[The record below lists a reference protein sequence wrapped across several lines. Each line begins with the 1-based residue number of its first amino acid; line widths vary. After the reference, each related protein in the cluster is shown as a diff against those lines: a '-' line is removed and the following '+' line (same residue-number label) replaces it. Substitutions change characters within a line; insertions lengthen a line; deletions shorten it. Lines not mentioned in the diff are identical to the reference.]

1 MLKSIEIKYL
11 LLGQVN
17 NQDSKSS
24 RIKYMSQDI
33 VDLGYVL
40 LLGVSVYLICRYL
53 IFPLISKLANKTKTI
68 LDDVLLDKK
77 FLNRVSLV
85 IVFSSLKSYVDAVNS
100 IPFID
105 RVFSEILIN
114 SFLAIFIGLSISELL
129 TIINKISTHYDSLKN
144 KPIKG
149 YIQIV
154 KIIVNAFIVIIIFA
168 IATGQPVAYYI
179 SGLGAITAI
188 LLLVFQDTI
197 LSFVASVQIGQNDII
212 NLNDWIEVPEYGAD
226 GDVIDISLHT
236 VKVQNWDKTITTIP
250 TSKIVTSSVKNW
262 RGMSDYGGRRI
273 MRSILI
279 DISSVRFMEDKDI
292 EKLKKLPSIN
302 KYLNVKIRDIQDH
315 NDSLNKEAE
324 ERRLTNLGTL
334 RAYLVNYLK
343 NHEELNTDDMTLIVR
358 QLSPTSEGV
367 PLEIYTFTKTI
378 DWVEYENIQSD
389 IFDHIFAV
397 LPKFGLRA
405 FQSGL
410 LEAAAVQGMPIN
422 EPEI

>member
-1 MLKSIEIKYL
+1 MLKNIEKKYPP
-11 LLGQVN
+11 LGQVS

-33 VDLGYVL
+33 IDLGYVL

-53 IFPLISKLANKTKTI
+53 IFPLISKLAKKTKTI

-302 KYLNVKIRDIQDH
+302 KYLNVKTRDIQDH
-315 NDSLNKEAE
+315 NNSLNKETE

>member
-1 MLKSIEIKYL
+1 MLKSIEKKYP

-33 VDLGYVL
+33 IDLGYVL

-85 IVFSSLKSYVDAVNS
+85 IVFSSLKSYVDAVND

-105 RVFSEILIN
+105 RAFSEILIN

-292 EKLKKLPSIN
+292 EKLQKLPSIN
-302 KYLNVKIRDIQDH
+302 KYLKGKIRDIQDH
-315 NDSLNKEAE
+315 NSSLKKETE

-378 DWVEYENIQSD
+378 DWVEYENVQSD

-410 LEAAAVQGMPIN
+410 LEAAAVQGLPLN
-422 EPEI
+422 DPEI

>member
-33 VDLGYVL
+33 IDLGYVL
-40 LLGVSVYLICRYL
+40 LLCVSVYLVCRYL
-53 IFPLISKLANKTKTI
+53 VFPLISKLANKTKTI

-85 IVFSSLKSYVDAVNS
+85 IVFSSLKSYVDAVND

-149 YIQIV
+149 YIQII

-292 EKLKKLPSIN
+292 EKLQKLPSIN
-302 KYLNVKIRDIQDH
+302 KYLKGKMRDIQDH
-315 NDSLNKEAE
+315 NSSLKKETE

-378 DWVEYENIQSD
+378 DWVEYENVQSD

-410 LEAAAVQGMPIN
+410 LEAAAVQGLPLN
-422 EPEI
+422 DPEI

>member
-33 VDLGYVL
+33 IDLGYVL

-53 IFPLISKLANKTKTI
+53 IFPLISKLAKKTKTI

-85 IVFSSLKSYVDAVNS
+85 IVFSSLKSYVDAVND

-105 RVFSEILIN
+105 RVFSEILID

-168 IATGQPVAYYI
+168 IATGQPVGYYI

-292 EKLKKLPSIN
+292 EKLQKLPSIN
-302 KYLNVKIRDIQDH
+302 KYLKGKIRDIQDH
-315 NDSLNKEAE
+315 NSSLKKETE

-378 DWVEYENIQSD
+378 DWVEYENVQSD

-410 LEAAAVQGMPIN
+410 LEAAAVQGMPLN

>member
-1 MLKSIEIKYL
+1 MLKNIEKKYPP
-11 LLGQVN
+11 LGQVS

-33 VDLGYVL
+33 IDLGYVL

-85 IVFSSLKSYVDAVNS
+85 IVFSSLKSYVDAVND

-149 YIQIV
+149 YIQII

-302 KYLNVKIRDIQDH
+302 KYLNVKTRDIQDH
-315 NDSLNKEAE
+315 NNSLNKESE

>member
-1 MLKSIEIKYL
+1 
-11 LLGQVN
+11 
-17 NQDSKSS
+17 
-24 RIKYMSQDI
+24 MSQDI
-33 VDLGYVL
+33 IDLGYVL

-315 NDSLNKEAE
+315 NDSLNKETE

>member
-1 MLKSIEIKYL
+1 MLKSIEKKYP

-17 NQDSKSS
+17 NQDSRSS

-33 VDLGYVL
+33 IDLGYVL
-40 LLGVSVYLICRYL
+40 LLCVSVYLVCRYL
-53 IFPLISKLANKTKTI
+53 VFPLISKLAKKTKTI
-68 LDDVLLDKK
+68 LEDVLLDKK

-85 IVFSSLKSYVDAVNS
+85 IVFSSLKSYVDAVND

-105 RVFSEILIN
+105 RAFSEILIN

-292 EKLKKLPSIN
+292 EKLQKLPSIN
-302 KYLNVKIRDIQDH
+302 KYLKGKIRDIQDH
-315 NDSLNKEAE
+315 NSSLNKETE

-343 NHEELNTDDMTLIVR
+343 NHEELNTDDKTLIVR

-378 DWVEYENIQSD
+378 DWVEYENVQSD

-410 LEAAAVQGMPIN
+410 LEAAAVQGLPLN
-422 EPEI
+422 DPEI

>member
-1 MLKSIEIKYL
+1 
-11 LLGQVN
+11 
-17 NQDSKSS
+17 
-24 RIKYMSQDI
+24 MSQDI
-33 VDLGYVL
+33 IDLGYVL
-40 LLGVSVYLICRYL
+40 LLCVSVYLVCRYL
-53 IFPLISKLANKTKTI
+53 VFPLISKLANKTKTI

-302 KYLNVKIRDIQDH
+302 KYLKGKIKDIEDH
-315 NDSLNKEAE
+315 NSSINKEVE

-334 RAYLVNYLK
+334 RAYLINYLK

-378 DWVEYENIQSD
+378 DWVEYESVQSD

>member
-1 MLKSIEIKYL
+1 
-11 LLGQVN
+11 
-17 NQDSKSS
+17 
-24 RIKYMSQDI
+24 MSQDI
-33 VDLGYVL
+33 IDLGYVL

-85 IVFSSLKSYVDAVNS
+85 IVLSSLKSYVDAVNS

-149 YIQIV
+149 YIQII

-279 DISSVRFMEDKDI
+279 DISSVRFMEGKDI

-302 KYLNVKIRDIQDH
+302 KYLNIKIRDIQDH
-315 NDSLNKEAE
+315 NNSLNKETE

>member
-1 MLKSIEIKYL
+1 MLKNIEKKYPP
-11 LLGQVN
+11 LGQVS

-33 VDLGYVL
+33 IDLGYVL

-85 IVFSSLKSYVDAVNS
+85 IVFSSLKSYVDAVND

-149 YIQIV
+149 YIQII

-315 NDSLNKEAE
+315 NNSLNKEAE

>member
-53 IFPLISKLANKTKTI
+53 IFPLISKLAKKTKTI

-85 IVFSSLKSYVDAVNS
+85 IVFSSLKSYVDAVND

-105 RVFSEILIN
+105 RAFSEILIN

-168 IATGQPVAYYI
+168 IATGQPVGYYI

-292 EKLKKLPSIN
+292 EKLQKLPSIN
-302 KYLNVKIRDIQDH
+302 KYLKGKIRDIQDH
-315 NDSLNKEAE
+315 NSSLKKETE

-378 DWVEYENIQSD
+378 DWVEYENVQSD

-410 LEAAAVQGMPIN
+410 LEAAAVQGLPLN

>member
-1 MLKSIEIKYL
+1 MLKSIGITYP

-33 VDLGYVL
+33 IDLGYVL

-53 IFPLISKLANKTKTI
+53 IFPLISKLAKKTKTI

-85 IVFSSLKSYVDAVNS
+85 IVFSSIKSYVDAVND

-168 IATGQPVAYYI
+168 IATGQPVGYYI

-292 EKLKKLPSIN
+292 EKLQKLPSIN
-302 KYLNVKIRDIQDH
+302 KYLKGKIRDIQEH
-315 NDSLNKEAE
+315 NNSLSKETE

-410 LEAAAVQGMPIN
+410 LEAAAVQGLPLN
-422 EPEI
+422 DPEI

>member
-1 MLKSIEIKYL
+1 MLKSIEKKYPP
-11 LLGQVN
+11 LGQVN

-33 VDLGYVL
+33 IDLGYVL

-85 IVFSSLKSYVDAVNS
+85 IVFSSLKSYVDAVND

-149 YIQIV
+149 YIQII

-302 KYLNVKIRDIQDH
+302 KYLNVKIRDIQDY
-315 NDSLNKEAE
+315 NDSLNKETE

>member
-1 MLKSIEIKYL
+1 
-11 LLGQVN
+11 
-17 NQDSKSS
+17 
-24 RIKYMSQDI
+24 MSQDI
-33 VDLGYVL
+33 IDLGYVL

-85 IVFSSLKSYVDAVNS
+85 IVFSSLKSYVDAVND

-302 KYLNVKIRDIQDH
+302 KYLNVKIRDIQDY
-315 NDSLNKEAE
+315 NDSLSKETE

>member
-1 MLKSIEIKYL
+1 
-11 LLGQVN
+11 
-17 NQDSKSS
+17 
-24 RIKYMSQDI
+24 MSQDI
-33 VDLGYVL
+33 IDLGYVL

-85 IVFSSLKSYVDAVNS
+85 IVFSSLKSYVDAVND

-149 YIQIV
+149 YIQII

-315 NDSLNKEAE
+315 NNSLNKESE

>member
-1 MLKSIEIKYL
+1 MLKSIGITYP

-33 VDLGYVL
+33 IDLGYVL

-53 IFPLISKLANKTKTI
+53 IFPLISKLAKKTKTI

-85 IVFSSLKSYVDAVNS
+85 IVFSSIKSYVDAVND

-168 IATGQPVAYYI
+168 IATGQPVGYYI

-292 EKLKKLPSIN
+292 EKLQKLP
-302 KYLNVKIRDIQDH
+302 
-315 NDSLNKEAE
+315 
-324 ERRLTNLGTL
+324 
-334 RAYLVNYLK
+334 
-343 NHEELNTDDMTLIVR
+343 
-358 QLSPTSEGV
+358 
-367 PLEIYTFTKTI
+367 
-378 DWVEYENIQSD
+378 
-389 IFDHIFAV
+389 
-397 LPKFGLRA
+397 
-405 FQSGL
+405 
-410 LEAAAVQGMPIN
+410 
-422 EPEI
+422 

>member
-1 MLKSIEIKYL
+1 MNEELISTLYFFGVG
-11 LLGQVN
+11 LGV
-17 NQDSKSS
+17 
-24 RIKYMSQDI
+24 
-33 VDLGYVL
+33 YVL
-40 LLGVSVYLICRYL
+40 CRYAF
-53 IFPLISKLANKTKTI
+53 FPGIKFLAKKTTTI
-68 LDDVLLDKK
+68 LDDILLDKK
-77 FLNRVSLV
+77 FLNRFSLV
-85 IVFSSLKSYVDAVNS
+85 IVFSSLKVYAETSVGLPYFDS
-100 IPFID
+100 FSD
-105 RVFSEILIN
+105 RIINIL
-114 SFLAIFIGLSISELL
+114 LAIFIGLSISEFL
-129 TIINKISTHYDSLKN
+129 TLITKISMHYEALKD

-154 KIIVNAFIVIIIFA
+154 KIVLNAFIVIIIFA
-168 IATGQPVAYYI
+168 IGTGQSVGYYI

-212 NLNDWIEVPEYGAD
+212 NLDDWIEVPEYGAD

-273 MRSILI
+273 KRSILI
-279 DISSVRFMEDKDI
+279 DISSVRFMEEKDI
-292 EKLKKLPSIN
+292 EKLKKIPSIN
-302 KYLNVKIRDIQDH
+302 KYLTEKINDIEKYNNSVDEA
-315 NDSLNKEAE
+315 KEK
-324 ERRLTNLGTL
+324 RKLTNLGTL

-343 NHEELNTDDMTLIVR
+343 NHNDLNTESMTLIVR

-367 PLEIYTFTKTI
+367 PLEIYTFTNTI
-378 DWVEYENIQSD
+378 DWVEYEGIQSD

-405 FQSGL
+405 FQGGTV
-410 LEAAAVQGMPIN
+410 EAAASRGLSIN

>member
-1 MLKSIEIKYL
+1 MLKSIEIKYP

-53 IFPLISKLANKTKTI
+53 IFPLISKLAKKTKTI

-85 IVFSSLKSYVDAVNS
+85 IVFSSLKSYVDAVND

-105 RVFSEILIN
+105 RAFSEILIN

-168 IATGQPVAYYI
+168 IATGQPVGYYI

-292 EKLKKLPSIN
+292 EKLQKLPSIN
-302 KYLNVKIRDIQDH
+302 KYLKGKIRDIQDH
-315 NDSLNKEAE
+315 NSSLKKETE

-378 DWVEYENIQSD
+378 DWVEYENVQSD

-410 LEAAAVQGMPIN
+410 LEAAAVQGLPLN
-422 EPEI
+422 DPEI

>member
-1 MLKSIEIKYL
+1 
-11 LLGQVN
+11 
-17 NQDSKSS
+17 
-24 RIKYMSQDI
+24 MSQDI
-33 VDLGYVL
+33 IDLGYVL

-85 IVFSSLKSYVDAVNS
+85 IVFSSLKSYVDAVHD

-149 YIQIV
+149 YIQII

>member
-53 IFPLISKLANKTKTI
+53 IFPLISKLAKKTKTI

-85 IVFSSLKSYVDAVNS
+85 IVFSSLKSYVDAVND

-105 RVFSEILIN
+105 RAFSEILIN

-168 IATGQPVAYYI
+168 IATGQPVGYYI

-292 EKLKKLPSIN
+292 EKLQKLPSIN
-302 KYLNVKIRDIQDH
+302 KYLKGKIRDIQDH
-315 NDSLNKEAE
+315 NSSLKKETE

-378 DWVEYENIQSD
+378 DWVEYENVQSD

-410 LEAAAVQGMPIN
+410 LEAAAVQGLPLN
-422 EPEI
+422 DPEI

>member
-1 MLKSIEIKYL
+1 
-11 LLGQVN
+11 
-17 NQDSKSS
+17 
-24 RIKYMSQDI
+24 MSQDI
-33 VDLGYVL
+33 IDLGYVL

-85 IVFSSLKSYVDAVNS
+85 IVFSSFKSYVDAVND

-149 YIQIV
+149 YIQII

-315 NDSLNKEAE
+315 NNSLNKETE

>member
-1 MLKSIEIKYL
+1 MLRNIEKKYPP
-11 LLGQVN
+11 LGQVS

-33 VDLGYVL
+33 IDLGYVL

-53 IFPLISKLANKTKTI
+53 IFPLISKLAKKTKTI

-302 KYLNVKIRDIQDH
+302 KYLNVKIRDIQDY
-315 NDSLNKEAE
+315 NDSLNKETE

>member
-1 MLKSIEIKYL
+1 MLRNIEKKYPP
-11 LLGQVN
+11 LGQVS

-33 VDLGYVL
+33 IDLGYVL

-53 IFPLISKLANKTKTI
+53 IFPLISKLAKKTKTI

-168 IATGQPVAYYI
+168 IATGQPVGYYI

-302 KYLNVKIRDIQDH
+302 KYLNVKIRDIQDY
-315 NDSLNKEAE
+315 NDSLNKETE

>member
-1 MLKSIEIKYL
+1 
-11 LLGQVN
+11 
-17 NQDSKSS
+17 
-24 RIKYMSQDI
+24 MSQDI
-33 VDLGYVL
+33 IDLGYVL

-53 IFPLISKLANKTKTI
+53 IFPLISKLAKKTKTI

-85 IVFSSLKSYVDAVNS
+85 IVFSSLKSYVDAVND

-149 YIQIV
+149 YIQII

-302 KYLNVKIRDIQDH
+302 KYLNVKIRDIQDY
-315 NDSLNKEAE
+315 NDSLNKETE

>member
-1 MLKSIEIKYL
+1 
-11 LLGQVN
+11 
-17 NQDSKSS
+17 
-24 RIKYMSQDI
+24 MSQDI

-53 IFPLISKLANKTKTI
+53 IFPLISKLAKKTKTI

-85 IVFSSLKSYVDAVNS
+85 IVFSSLKSYVDAVND

-105 RVFSEILIN
+105 RAFSEILIN

-168 IATGQPVAYYI
+168 IATGQPVGYYI

-292 EKLKKLPSIN
+292 EKLQKLPSIN
-302 KYLNVKIRDIQDH
+302 KYLKGKIRDIQDH
-315 NDSLNKEAE
+315 NSSLNKETE

-378 DWVEYENIQSD
+378 DWVEYENVQSD

-410 LEAAAVQGMPIN
+410 LEAAAVQGLPLN
-422 EPEI
+422 DPEI

>member
-1 MLKSIEIKYL
+1 MLKNIEKKYPP
-11 LLGQVN
+11 LGQVS

-33 VDLGYVL
+33 IDLGYVL

-85 IVFSSLKSYVDAVNS
+85 IVFSSLKSYVDAVND

-149 YIQIV
+149 YIQII

-302 KYLNVKIRDIQDH
+302 KYLNVKTRDIQDH
-315 NDSLNKEAE
+315 NNSLNKETE

>member
-1 MLKSIEIKYL
+1 
-11 LLGQVN
+11 
-17 NQDSKSS
+17 
-24 RIKYMSQDI
+24 MSQDI
-33 VDLGYVL
+33 IDLGYVL

-85 IVFSSLKSYVDAVNS
+85 IVFSSLKSYVDAVND

-149 YIQIV
+149 YIQII

-302 KYLNVKIRDIQDH
+302 KYLNIKIRDIQDH
-315 NDSLNKEAE
+315 NNSLNKETE

>member
-1 MLKSIEIKYL
+1 MLKNIEKKYPP
-11 LLGQVN
+11 LGQVS

-33 VDLGYVL
+33 IDLGYVL

-85 IVFSSLKSYVDAVNS
+85 IVFSSLKSYVDAVND

-149 YIQIV
+149 YIQII

-302 KYLNVKIRDIQDH
+302 KYLNVKIRDIQDY
-315 NDSLNKEAE
+315 NDSLSKETE

>member
-1 MLKSIEIKYL
+1 
-11 LLGQVN
+11 
-17 NQDSKSS
+17 
-24 RIKYMSQDI
+24 MSQDI
-33 VDLGYVL
+33 IDLGYVL

-85 IVFSSLKSYVDAVNS
+85 IVFSSLKSYVDAVND

-149 YIQIV
+149 YIQII

-302 KYLNVKIRDIQDH
+302 KYLNVKTRDIQDH
-315 NDSLNKEAE
+315 NNSLNKETE